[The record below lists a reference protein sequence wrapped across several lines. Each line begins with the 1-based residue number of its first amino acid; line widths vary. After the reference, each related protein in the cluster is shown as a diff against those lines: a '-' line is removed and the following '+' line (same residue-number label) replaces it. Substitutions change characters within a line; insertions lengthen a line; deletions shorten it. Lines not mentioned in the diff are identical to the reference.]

1 MKKTIIFIVLAA
13 LCPIFRLSAQTT
25 TQING
30 RVVTASDGKALSG
43 ATISIKNSN
52 TSVQSSQ
59 NGTFTLTAKTAT
71 GILLITYTGYQSQE
85 ISFNGNLKNLEIN
98 MQESTGSFDDVQVI
112 GYGKTTKRLSTG
124 AISSINA
131 KQIEEQPVTN
141 VLSTLS
147 GRMPGVFIQTTN
159 GLPGGNINVQIR
171 GKGSM
176 VAGTDPLYIVDGVP
190 YDGTPVGKGNTDV
203 INIAGALSPLSN
215 LNPADIENISV
226 LKDADATSI
235 YGSRGANGVVLITT
249 KKAQSGATKIDLNIR
264 QGISTISA
272 KPKLLDLQ
280 AYLQMRRDAFAN
292 DKLIPSS
299 DPASTNYAP
308 DLTQWSQTQG
318 TDWVDYI
325 FGRSASSTDLQ
336 ARVSGG
342 KGNTTFSV
350 NGNFRNER
358 TVLPGNNSYYRGGL
372 SSQLQHYSENQKF
385 SIRISNQLNRQ
396 YSDLSNIVNN
406 IDRSF
411 LIAPNYPLTLPDGTT
426 NWYAGNIEAETHA
439 RSKNTTD
446 NSITSAELAYR
457 LLPNLSFKI
466 NSGYTRSSYDQTFI
480 SPSSS
485 LPPGTANS
493 TNFTKSTSQ
502 SFITEPQADYNI
514 TFGKHKLTFL
524 LGGTYQRKSTE
535 RMSVIGSNFS
545 LESLMENPGSA
556 GTIVSTGS
564 DSQYRYASLFSRV
577 TYNLQDSYI
586 LNLTLRRDGSS
597 RFGPGNRYG
606 NFGSIGG
613 SWIFSNLNWLKE
625 KFPVLSFGKL
635 RASLGTT
642 GNDQIPDY
650 GYLSTFNSPG
660 SSSYQGTAIIRP
672 SRISN
677 ADFKWE
683 STRKID
689 IGLELGFFR
698 DALSLSVDYYLSTS
712 SDQLVNYAIP
722 LITGFSS
729 YQANLPAVIQN
740 SGWELSISST
750 HLKGKKLSWSSN
762 FNITLPKNKLKSFD
776 RFDNSS
782 YAAIYELGYD
792 ITRIRGYQA
801 LGIDPS
807 TGKVLYAGR
816 DGQAS
821 ATPYANFTLGKTAPD
836 FYGGLGNTLTYRNF
850 EFSLFLQFVKQRT
863 KGGLNRNPGGGGTF
877 NEFDLESWSTSNP
890 TSTVPPP
897 STQFDFYYGQSS
909 ANIFDTSYI
918 RLKNISLSY
927 LLPIKEARKMGLSV
941 LRVFAEGQN
950 LYTLWH
956 RNSAVMDP
964 ESGAISTTTGRNIP
978 PSKTLVLGLQL
989 SL

>member
-13 LCPIFRLSAQTT
+13 LCPIFRLSAQNT
-25 TQING
+25 TQISG
-30 RVVTASDGKALSG
+30 RVVTAKDGKALPG
-43 ATISIKNSN
+43 ATISIKNSS

-59 NGTFTLTAKTAT
+59 NGTFTLSAKTAT

-85 ISFNGNLKNLEIN
+85 ISFGGNLKNLEIN
-98 MQESTGSFDDVQVI
+98 MQEKTGSFDDIQVI
-112 GYGKTTKRLSTG
+112 GYGTTTRRLNTG
-124 AISSINA
+124 SISSIGA

-141 VLSTLS
+141 ILSTLS

-190 YDGTPVGKGNTDV
+190 YDGTPIGKGNTDV
-203 INIAGALSPLSN
+203 INIAGALSPLNN

-249 KKAQSGATKIDLNIR
+249 KKARSGTTKIDLNIR
-264 QGISTISA
+264 QGISTVSA

-336 ARVSGG
+336 TRVSGG

-350 NGNFRNER
+350 NGNFRNEG

-385 SIRISNQLNRQ
+385 SITISNQLSRQ

-411 LIAPNYPLTLPDGTT
+411 LIAPNYPLTMPDGTV
-426 NWYAGNIEAETHA
+426 NWYAGNIEAETRA

-446 NSITSAELAYR
+446 NSITSAALAYR
-457 LLPNLSFKI
+457 ILPNLSFKL
-466 NSGYTRSSYDQTFI
+466 NTGYTRSSYDQTFI

-493 TNFTKSTSQ
+493 TNFTKSSAQ

-514 TFGKHKLTFL
+514 TFGQHKFTIL

-535 RMSVIGSNFS
+535 RMSVIASNFS

-556 GTIVSTGS
+556 GTIASTGS

-635 RASLGTT
+635 RASIGTN

-650 GYLSTFNSPG
+650 GYLSTFSSPG

-677 ADFKWE
+677 SDFRWE

-698 DALSLSVDYYLSTS
+698 DALSLSADYYLSTS

-750 HLKGKKLSWSSN
+750 NMKGKKLSWSSS
-762 FNITLPKNKLKSFD
+762 FNITLPKNKLKSFEN
-776 RFDNSS
+776 FDNSS
-782 YAAIYELGYD
+782 YAAVYELGYD
-792 ITRIRGYQA
+792 ISRIRGYQA
-801 LGIDPS
+801 LGIDPA

-816 DGQAS
+816 DEQAS
-821 ATPYANFTLGKTAPD
+821 ASPYANFTLGKTAPD

-877 NEFDLESWSTSNP
+877 NEFDLEPWSAANP
-890 TSTVPPP
+890 TATVPPP

-909 ANIFDTSYI
+909 ANIFDTSYL

-927 LLPIKEARKMGLSV
+927 LLLTREARKMGLSV
-941 LRVFAEGQN
+941 LRIFAEGQN

-956 RNSAVMDP
+956 RDSAVMDP

-978 PSKTLVLGLQL
+978 PLKTFVLGLQL